1 MRIEGSLPFGE
12 AGVHLEAVPGRQDM
26 QQAGLV
32 ESTSDDMDSS
42 IFKEA
47 KAAGCF
53 LAHWRP
59 G

>member
-1 MRIEGSLPFGE
+1 LRIEGSLPFGE

-53 LAHWRP
+53 LTH
-59 G
+59 